1 MSRRLPALSF
11 REVVR
16 ALERLG
22 FQIDH
27 VTGSHYRLKH
37 TQDPGRSTVVP
48 RHSRDIKTRR
58 SAIDHQASGGDR
70 RRVPRR
76 AVSLG
81 PLCAEMCATKA
92 LLGGDGDVI
101 SDIYRERVVAGAAPA
116 PGAGAPHIS

>member
-1 MSRRLPALSF
+1 MRRRLPALSF

-48 RHSRDIKTRR
+48 RHSRDIKRGVLR
-58 SAIDHQASGGDR
+58 SIIKQAGLTVEEFLD
-70 RRVPRR
+70 
-76 AVSLG
+76 
-81 PLCAEMCATKA
+81 A
-92 LLGGDGDVI
+92 L
-101 SDIYRERVVAGAAPA
+101 
-116 PGAGAPHIS
+116 

>member
-37 TQDPGRSTVVP
+37 TRDPRRNAVVP
-48 RHSRDIKTRR
+48 RHSRDIKRGVLR
-58 SAIDHQASGGDR
+58 SIIRQAGLT
-70 RRVPRR
+70 VEEF
-76 AVSLG
+76 L
-81 PLCAEMCATKA
+81 
-92 LLGGDGDVI
+92 DGL
-101 SDIYRERVVAGAAPA
+101 
-116 PGAGAPHIS
+116 